1 MLRLTLAAAGIAIA
15 GPALAACEIDRP
27 VTFADLNYGSAQFHT
42 AVASYI
48 IEHGY
53 ACEVDAIPGDT
64 IPLINGVARGDAD
77 IIMEI
82 WMSNPA
88 PAWLEAEAAGQTVA
102 LGTTFPDSV
111 QGWFVPTAVLQGDGA
126 VAPGLKTAAD
136 LAEYKDLFTDP
147 EEPEKGRFYNCP
159 AGWVCEEVN
168 SKKLMAYGLDDD
180 FTNFRPGT
188 GEALLAAVEAAA
200 LRDEPVV
207 FYYWGPSWIL
217 GKYDFTLLQEEPFD
231 KEVWDAMLEAEEPT
245 EAVAY
250 PAGEVIIGANTEF
263 ASEAPALA
271 EFLSDYA
278 SNNAQTSEALA
289 FMRDNDAEPVDAA
302 MEFLKTQDAV
312 WTEWVPE
319 DVADKVR
326 SALDAS

>member
-1 MLRLTLAAAGIAIA
+1 MLRLTLAAAGIVIA
-15 GPALAACEIDRP
+15 GPALAACELDRP
-27 VTFADLNYGSAQFHT
+27 VVFADLNYGSAQFHT

-53 ACEVDAIPGDT
+53 ECEVDAIPGDT

-77 IIMEI
+77 VIMEI

-88 PAWLEAEAAGQTVA
+88 QAWIDAEEAGQTVA

-111 QGWFVPTAVLQGDGA
+111 QGWFVPTAVVEGPDA

-136 LAEYKDLFTDP
+136 LADYKALFTDP

-200 LRDEPVV
+200 LREEPVV

-217 GKYDFTLLQEEPFD
+217 GKYDFTLLQEAPFD
-231 KEVWDAMLEAEEPT
+231 KATWDAMLESDAPAQAT
-245 EAVAY
+245 AY
-250 PAGEVIIGANTEF
+250 PAGEVIVGANTAF
-263 ASEAPALA
+263 AAAAPGLA

-278 SNNAQTSEALA
+278 SNNAQTSAALA
-289 FMRDNDAEPVDAA
+289 YMRDNDAEPADAA
-302 MEFLKTQDAV
+302 MNFLKGEESA
-312 WTEWVPE
+312 WTGWVPA
-319 DVADKVR
+319 DVADRVKA
-326 SALDAS
+326 ALSEG